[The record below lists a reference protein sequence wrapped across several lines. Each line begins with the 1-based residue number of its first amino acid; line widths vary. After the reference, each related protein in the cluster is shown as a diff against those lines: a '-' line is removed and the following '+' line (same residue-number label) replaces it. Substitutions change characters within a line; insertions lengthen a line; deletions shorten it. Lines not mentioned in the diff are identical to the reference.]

1 MILLDT
7 DILVECLRGRP
18 LARQWLTQ
26 NDQTGFEIPAIA
38 AMELIVGCRDTSELR
53 HLQKF
58 LGSFRIASPDASD
71 FAAAFELLA
80 SHHLGSGLGIPD
92 CVIAAMALNRSA
104 RLYSFN
110 LKHFGVV
117 QGLDVKEPY
126 QRF

>member
-1 MILLDT
+1 LSVAGIQVNS
-7 DILVECLRGRP
+7 DICRNF
-18 LARQWLTQ
+18 LA
-26 NDQTGFEIPAIA
+26 
-38 AMELIVGCRDTSELR
+38 
-53 HLQKF
+53 
-58 LGSFRIASPDASD
+58 ASGLSAPDASD
-71 FAAAFELLA
+71 VAAAFELLA

-92 CVIAAMALNRSA
+92 RVIAAMALNRSA